1 MDRRRMG
8 MEKTNVIPA
17 SGRAFK
23 GAAFSTLSASKPRLH
38 TASPNRTGHQH
49 RELLETDFVTD
60 CKKCDFTV
68 QGYQKPDPMS
78 IMALLEMLAHLKT
91 WGCGRRRSS
100 ESLISNLQ
108 LPPQQGFSSISCWKI
123 VSLTNQ
129 QPPRFLTILIITH
142 FFRYK
147 FFVSKCSNV

>member
-78 IMALLEMLAHLKT
+78 IMALRDASASKNMRLWSPPFLGKPDLQFTTSATARILFNFLLENRLTHKSAA
-91 WGCGRRRSS
+91 S
-100 ESLISNLQ
+100 
-108 LPPQQGFSSISCWKI
+108 KI
-123 VSLTNQ
+123 FNDFNYYT
-129 QPPRFLTILIITH
+129 
-142 FFRYK
+142 FF
-147 FFVSKCSNV
+147 